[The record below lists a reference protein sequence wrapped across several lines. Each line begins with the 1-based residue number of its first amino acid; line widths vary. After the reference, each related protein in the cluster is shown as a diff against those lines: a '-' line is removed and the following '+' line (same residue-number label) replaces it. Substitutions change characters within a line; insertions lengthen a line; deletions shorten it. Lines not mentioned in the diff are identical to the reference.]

1 MRANKND
8 LKRFSKQ
15 IILKKIGIIGQKK
28 IFSAK
33 VLVVG
38 VGGLGCPLIL
48 YLANSGV
55 GNIGIIDND
64 KVEESNLNRQI
75 LFTQKDIGKFKVL
88 QAKKV
93 IKNIN
98 KNIKVSV
105 YKSKIDKNNITSI
118 IKKFDIICD
127 GTDNFKTRYLINDFC
142 LRYKK
147 KLISAA
153 ISGFDGQIFNFN
165 FKRKTPCFRCFMP
178 EIPNLANNCETE
190 GIFSPLAGIAGTL
203 QANEVIKTI
212 LNSKS
217 ALLGKILVFNS
228 LTTRFRKI
236 EFTKNPNCIKECI
249 KK

>member
-15 IILKKIGIIGQKK
+15 IILKKIGVVGQKR

-147 KLISAA
+147 KLISHSPKPPDLTCPYSSPNQPASPWTTFPL
-153 ISGFDGQIFNFN
+153 IV
-165 FKRKTPCFRCFMP
+165 FKFL
-178 EIPNLANNCETE
+178 IVH
-190 GIFSPLAGIAGTL
+190 
-203 QANEVIKTI
+203 QD
-212 LNSKS
+212 
-217 ALLGKILVFNS
+217 
-228 LTTRFRKI
+228 RF
-236 EFTKNPNCIKECI
+236 KE
-249 KK
+249 